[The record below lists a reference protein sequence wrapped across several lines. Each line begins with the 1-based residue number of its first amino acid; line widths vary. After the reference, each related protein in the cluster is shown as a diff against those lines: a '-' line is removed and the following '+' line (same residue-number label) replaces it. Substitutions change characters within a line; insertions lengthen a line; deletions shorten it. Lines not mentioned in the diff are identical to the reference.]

1 MSMIDSFHLQ
11 QFAFQS
17 QNMHTV
23 LKVRMKLETNS
34 SLWQEMPKIL
44 LFLLMKQF
52 TPTLL
57 FRKLSCFKMHCFEGS
72 QYQVLGNLYRVWERV
87 TLKVETVYKQLKLT
101 NVLLSPALKP
111 ERHYQSYSF
120 GSPHSVTCCCLNQVI
135 SLAQIQ
141 GMGKSVPHL
150 DGRSYRE
157 FVAMFNTPHMFV
169 YVCIDCIY
177 LPHPISTPP
186 HIFFEYMYMYEY
198 ISIFFKNKF

>member
-1 MSMIDSFHLQ
+1 
-11 QFAFQS
+11 
-17 QNMHTV
+17 
-23 LKVRMKLETNS
+23 MKLETNS

-57 FRKLSCFKMHCFEGS
+57 FRKLSCFKMHCLRGHNTRC
-72 QYQVLGNLYRVWERV
+72 LGIYIEFGKV

-101 NVLLSPALKP
+101 NVLLSAALKP

-141 GMGKSVPHL
+141 GMGKQVPHL

-177 LPHPISTPP
+177 LLHPISNPP
-186 HIFFEYMYMYEY
+186 TYIF
-198 ISIFFKNKF
+198 